1 MALKQQATSSVP
13 ANQLTQE
20 QIDILKSKGQYDT
33 NAYYNPDY
41 LATLNAGG
49 GAREASPSGLSGQVQ
64 NVAQLPNISMPQA
77 PSLPPAPTTDAPV
90 IPPYPET
97 PPAPEFAPPEMPPP
111 PVLPPTP
118 EVPTAPEIPG
128 YEVAPA
134 PEYELSPEQQ
144 AWQEM
149 YGQQLQQ
156 WIEAGG
162 YGIPEATQAQM
173 IQRTTDTLKAKEA
186 EDIRVMRNNMERRG
200 LTNSG
205 LVFSNEQKIRAN
217 TTTAIANSITDIQI
231 QSALMKMASFEK
243 ALGAAGEY
251 LGYLSEQTQLA
262 YQPKMATWSA
272 QQQANLMTYQGQIN
286 ALMEQYNNQFQAA
299 MASYDT
305 ERQAAFLAYSTQ
317 AQAQLAQYESQ
328 VAAQMAQYQ
337 AQVQGQQAQYAAQV
351 QAQMAAFEAQKA
363 MEAMVYQAQMQM
375 KLARYAAEMEIAK
388 MQLSQAYTTQ
398 NMQQQAYWTDWI
410 NQQSF
415 EREKELTQMQI
426 EANERA
432 AQQAGKGQLWGT
444 MLGLGLGAI
453 F

>member
-77 PSLPPAPTTDAPV
+77 PSVGTPTVT
-90 IPPYPET
+90 
-97 PPAPEFAPPEMPPP
+97 
-111 PVLPPTP
+111 
-118 EVPTAPEIPG
+118 
-128 YEVAPA
+128 PA
-134 PEYELSPEQQ
+134 PEYTISPEQQ

-149 YGQQLQQ
+149 YSQQLQQ

-162 YGIPEATQAQM
+162 YGIPEETQAQM

-217 TTTAIANSITDIQI
+217 TTTAIANYISDVQI

-251 LGYLSEQTQLA
+251 LGYLSQQSQLA
-262 YQPKMATWSA
+262 YQPKYATWQA
-272 QQQANLMTYQGQIN
+272 QQQANL
-286 ALMEQYNNQFQAA
+286 AAYN
-299 MASYDT
+299 
-305 ERQAAFLAYSTQ
+305 
-317 AQAQLAQYESQ
+317 
-328 VAAQMAQYQ
+328 
-337 AQVQGQQAQYAAQV
+337 AQV
-351 QAQMAAFEAQKA
+351 QAKLTEYAQQMD
-363 MEAMVYQAQMQM
+363 VY
-375 KLARYAAEMEIAK
+375 K
-388 MQLSQAYTTQ
+388 MQIAQAYEQQ
-398 NMQQQAYWTDWI
+398 NMQLAHYFTMQELEFQA
-410 NQQSF
+410 NA
-415 EREKELTQMQI
+415 ERDIIKMQI

-432 AQQAGKGQLWGT
+432 ARQAGKGQVVGT
-444 MLGLGLGAI
+444 MVGVGLSLL
-453 F
+453 